1 MGFGTVAANMLF
13 FIAIL
18 TLSAGVIFYMNSFAS
33 DTTAAMTVQK
43 NRLSDELR
51 TDINIDS
58 ATYNNN
64 TQTTTIYVKNTG
76 KTKLDINGS
85 DVYLAGQRIP
95 RTDYTSE
102 ITSDTLVGSASI
114 WEPFELLEIIV
125 DNHELT
131 ETQVKVRVITY
142 NGIGADYIMTY

>member
-33 DTTAAMTVQK
+33 DTTAAMTVQN

-58 ATYNNN
+58 ATYDND

-85 DVYLAGQRIP
+85 DVYLDKDRIP
-95 RTDYTSE
+95 RTNYTAE
-102 ITSDTLVGSASI
+102 ITSDSLVGSSDV
-114 WEPFELLEIIV
+114 WEPLELLEIV
-125 DNHELT
+125 VEDYELT
-131 ETQVKVRVITY
+131 DNSIKVRVVTY
-142 NGIGADYIMTY
+142 NGVSAEYLLTY